1 MGVERRATVSE
12 PRSESA
18 LVKARILVEALPYIQ
33 SFFGKTIVVKY
44 GGAAMVEEKLKA
56 EVAQDIVLMRYVGMR
71 PVIVHGGGPQIGEA
85 MAKVGLSSTFIDG
98 LRVTDPETMR
108 IVEAVMVGHINQE
121 IVGLINHGGGTA
133 VGLSGKDGSF
143 IKARK
148 TVHRRGKGAENEIVD
163 LGLVGEVVAVNPKVV
178 RSLEEEG
185 FIPVI
190 APTGVDEHGT
200 TYNINADLA
209 AGEIAAALGAE
220 KLIVLTD
227 IDGILD
233 REGRLYSSLGRDD
246 VEKLVEEQVIS
257 TGMVPK
263 VRACLRALEGGVQKT
278 HIINGTIP
286 HALLLELFTAEGVG
300 TEVTA

>member
-1 MGVERRATVSE
+1 MSE

-18 LVKARILVEALPYIQ
+18 LVKAQILIEALPYIQ

-44 GGAAMVEEKLKA
+44 GGAAMVKEKLKA

-71 PVIVHGGGPQIGEA
+71 PVVVHGGGPQIGEA
-85 MAKVGLSSTFIDG
+85 MAKVGLTPTFVDG

-108 IVEAVMVGHINQE
+108 IVETVMVGSINQE
-121 IVGLINHGGGTA
+121 IVGLINRSGGTA
-133 VGLSGKDGSF
+133 VGLSGKDGNF

-148 TVHRRGKGAENEIVD
+148 TAHRRGKGSEELVD
-163 LGLVGEVVAVNPKVV
+163 LGLVGEVVAVNPRVV
-178 RSLEEEG
+178 RSMEDEG

-190 APTGVDEHGT
+190 APTGVDEEGI
-200 TYNINADLA
+200 TYNINADVA
-209 AGEIAAALGAE
+209 AGEIAAALSAE
-220 KLIVLTD
+220 KLILLTD

-233 REGRLYSSLGRDD
+233 RGGHLCSSLGRGD

-257 TGMVPK
+257 TGMLPK
-263 VRACLRALEGGVQKT
+263 VNACLRALEGGVNKT
-278 HIINGTIP
+278 HIINGTIA
-286 HALLLELFTAEGVG
+286 HALLLELFTAAGIG

>member
-1 MGVERRATVSE
+1 MMKM
-12 PRSESA
+12 ESA
-18 LVKARILVEALPYIQ
+18 VAKAQILVEALPYIR

-44 GGAAMVEEKLKA
+44 GGAAMVEEKLKE

-85 MAKVGLSSTFIDG
+85 MAKAGLTPTFIDG

-108 IVEAVMVGHINQE
+108 IVETVLVGSINQE
-121 IVGLINHGGGTA
+121 LVALINRSGGSA
-133 VGLSGKDGSF
+133 VGLSGKDGGL

-148 TVHRRGKGAENEIVD
+148 ATHIRGKGENVEFVD

-178 RSLEEEG
+178 LSLEEAG

-190 APTGVDEHGT
+190 APTGVDEEGT

-209 AGEIAAALGAE
+209 AGEIAAALTAE
-220 KLIVLTD
+220 KLILLTD
-227 IDGILD
+227 TDGIRD
-233 REGRLYSSLGRDD
+233 REGRLCSTLNRGE
-246 VEKLVEEQVIS
+246 VEQLIGGGVIS
-257 TGMVPK
+257 KGMIPK
-263 VRACLRALEGGVQKT
+263 VKACLRALEGGVRKT
-278 HIINGTIP
+278 HIINGKIP

-300 TEVTA
+300 TEVLA

>member
-1 MGVERRATVSE
+1 MGEFRI
-12 PRSESA
+12 ESA
-18 LVKARILVEALPYIQ
+18 VAKAQILIEALPYIR

-56 EVAQDIVLMRYVGMR
+56 EVAKDIVLMRFIGMR

-85 MAKVGLSSTFIDG
+85 MARAGLTPTFIDG
-98 LRVTDPETMR
+98 LRVTDPETMH
-108 IVEAVMVGHINQE
+108 IVETVLVGTINQD
-121 IVGLINHGGGTA
+121 IVGLVNRSGGRA
-133 VGLSGKDGSF
+133 VGLSGKDGNF
-143 IKARK
+143 IRARK
-148 TVHRRGKGAENEIVD
+148 TTHRRKGAETELLD

-178 RSLEEEG
+178 QSLEEAG

-190 APTGVDEHGT
+190 APTGVDEEGV

-220 KLIVLTD
+220 KLILLTD
-227 IDGILD
+227 IDGILN
-233 REGRLYSSLGRDD
+233 REGKLYSTLSRDE

-257 TGMVPK
+257 TGMLPK
-263 VRACLRALEGGVQKT
+263 VRACLRALEGGVHKT

-286 HALLLELFTAEGVG
+286 HALLLELLTAEGVG

>member
-1 MGVERRATVSE
+1 MGEFRI
-12 PRSESA
+12 ESA
-18 LVKARILVEALPYIQ
+18 VAKAQILIEALPYIR

-56 EVAQDIVLMRYVGMR
+56 EVAKDIVLMRFIGMR

-85 MAKVGLSSTFIDG
+85 MARAGLTPTFIDG
-98 LRVTDPETMR
+98 LRVTDPETMH
-108 IVEAVMVGHINQE
+108 IVETVLVGTINQD
-121 IVGLINHGGGTA
+121 IVGLVNRSGGRA
-133 VGLSGKDGSF
+133 VGLSGKDGNF
-143 IKARK
+143 IRACK
-148 TVHRRGKGAENEIVD
+148 TTHRRKGAETELLD

-178 RSLEEEG
+178 QSLEEAG

-190 APTGVDEHGT
+190 APTGVDEEGV

-220 KLIVLTD
+220 KLILLTD
-227 IDGILD
+227 IDGILN
-233 REGRLYSSLGRDD
+233 REGKLYSTLSRDE

-257 TGMVPK
+257 TGMLPK
-263 VRACLRALEGGVQKT
+263 VRACLRALEGGVHKT

-286 HALLLELFTAEGVG
+286 HALLLELLTAEGVG

>member
-1 MGVERRATVSE
+1 VSE
-12 PRSESA
+12 PRSEAA

-56 EVAQDIVLMRYVGMR
+56 EVTQDVVLMRYVGMR

-85 MAKVGLSSTFIDG
+85 MTQAGLTPTFIDG

-108 IVEAVMVGHINQE
+108 IVETVMVGSINQE
-121 IVGLINHGGGTA
+121 IVGLINRSGGTA
-133 VGLSGKDGSF
+133 VGLSGKDGNF

-148 TVHRRGKGAENEIVD
+148 AAHRRGKGREDEWVD
-163 LGLVGEVVAVNPKVV
+163 LGLVGEVVAVNPQVV

-190 APTGVDEHGT
+190 APTGVDTEGV
-200 TYNINADLA
+200 TYNINADVA
-209 AGEIAAALGAE
+209 AGEIAAALSAE
-220 KLIVLTD
+220 KLILLTD

-233 REGRLYSSLGRDD
+233 REGRLLSSLGRDA
-246 VEKLVEEQVIS
+246 VEKLVGEQVIS
-257 TGMVPK
+257 AGMLPK
-263 VRACLRALEGGVQKT
+263 VKACLRALEGGVNKT

-300 TEVTA
+300 TEVCA

>member
-1 MGVERRATVSE
+1 MSE
-12 PRSESA
+12 SQSESA
-18 LVKARILVEALPYIQ
+18 LVKAQILIEALPYIQ

-44 GGAAMVEEKLKA
+44 GGAAMVKEKLKA

-71 PVIVHGGGPQIGEA
+71 PVVVHGGGPQIGEA
-85 MAKVGLSSTFIDG
+85 MAKVGLTPTFVDG

-108 IVEAVMVGHINQE
+108 IVETVMVGSINQE
-121 IVGLINHGGGTA
+121 IVALINRSGGTA
-133 VGLSGKDGSF
+133 VGLSGKDGNL

-148 TVHRRGKGAENEIVD
+148 TAHRRGKGSEALVD
-163 LGLVGEVVAVNPKVV
+163 LGLVGEVVAVNPRVV
-178 RSLEEEG
+178 RSMEDEG

-190 APTGVDEHGT
+190 APTGVDEEGI
-200 TYNINADLA
+200 TYNINADVA
-209 AGEIAAALGAE
+209 AGEIAAALSAE
-220 KLIVLTD
+220 KLILLTD

-233 REGRLYSSLGRDD
+233 RGGQLFSSLGRGD

-257 TGMVPK
+257 TGMLPK
-263 VRACLRALEGGVQKT
+263 VHACLRALEGGVNKT

-286 HALLLELFTAEGVG
+286 HALLLELFTAAGIG

>member
-1 MGVERRATVSE
+1 MGDRI
-12 PRSESA
+12 ESA
-18 LVKARILVEALPYIQ
+18 VAKARILVDALPYIQ
-33 SFFGKTIVVKY
+33 RFFGKTIVVKY

-85 MAKVGLSSTFIDG
+85 MAKAGLTPTFIDG
-98 LRVTDPETMR
+98 LRVTDPDTMR
-108 IVEAVMVGHINQE
+108 IVETVMVGSINQE
-121 IVGLINHGGGTA
+121 VVGLINRSGGTA
-133 VGLSGKDGSF
+133 VGLSGKDGNF
-143 IKARK
+143 IRARK
-148 TVHRRGKGAENEIVD
+148 AAHRRGKGLDAAAVD
-163 LGLVGEVVAVNPKVV
+163 LGLVGEVVAVNPRVV

-190 APTGVDEHGT
+190 APTGVDENGI
-200 TYNINADLA
+200 TYNINADMA
-209 AGEIAAALGAE
+209 AGEIAAALSAE
-220 KLIVLTD
+220 RLIVLTD

-233 REGRLYSSLGRDD
+233 EEGRVLSSLGRSE

-257 TGMVPK
+257 RGMLPK
-263 VRACLRALEGGVQKT
+263 VHACLRALEGGVRKT

-286 HALLLELFTAEGVG
+286 HALLLELFTSEGVG

>member
-1 MGVERRATVSE
+1 MD
-12 PRSESA
+12 SA
-18 LVKARILVEALPYIQ
+18 VAKARILVEALPYIR

-44 GGAAMVEEKLKA
+44 GGAAMVEEKLMA

-85 MAKVGLSSTFIDG
+85 MTKAGLTPTFIDG

-108 IVEAVMVGHINQE
+108 IVETVMVGSINQE
-121 IVGLINHGGGTA
+121 IVGLINRSGGTA
-133 VGLSGKDGSF
+133 VGLSGKDGNF
-143 IKARK
+143 IRARK
-148 TVHRRGKGAENEIVD
+148 AAHRRGKGAENERVD
-163 LGLVGEVVAVNPKVV
+163 LGLVGEVVAVDPRVV
-178 RSLEEEG
+178 RSLEEEA

-190 APTGVDEHGT
+190 APTGVDEEGI

-209 AGEIAAALGAE
+209 AGEIAAALAAE

-233 REGRLYSSLGRDD
+233 REGRLHSSLGRDE
-246 VEKLVEEQVIS
+246 VEKLIEEQVIS

-263 VRACLRALEGGVQKT
+263 VKACLRALEGGVLKT

-286 HALLLELFTAEGVG
+286 HALLLELLTAEGVG
-300 TEVTA
+300 TEITA